1 FYAIARYTVS
11 WRRQLRSD
19 VIWRRG
25 GDGMDEM
32 LFPETALAILR
43 EARWNPDAT
52 HSFEIMSGGVQVSDE
67 RLWGAAL
74 VGRGSGVWA
83 FLACGGWAFRYL
95 MGYRASLIRGVP
107 REGLRAAWEQLSQEC
122 PHWPGFRPERV
133 SPLLSAELD
142 RESRRT
148 CIGFRR
154 FERKLR
160 KGTS

>member
-1 FYAIARYTVS
+1 
-11 WRRQLRSD
+11 
-19 VIWRRG
+19 
-25 GDGMDEM
+25 MDEM

-52 HSFEIMSGGVQVSDE
+52 HSFEIMSGGFQWSDE
-67 RLWGAAL
+67 RLGEAAL
-74 VGRGSGVWA
+74 A
-83 FLACGGWAFRYL
+83 CIACGSWAFRYL

-160 KGTS
+160 KGTSRSGEEE